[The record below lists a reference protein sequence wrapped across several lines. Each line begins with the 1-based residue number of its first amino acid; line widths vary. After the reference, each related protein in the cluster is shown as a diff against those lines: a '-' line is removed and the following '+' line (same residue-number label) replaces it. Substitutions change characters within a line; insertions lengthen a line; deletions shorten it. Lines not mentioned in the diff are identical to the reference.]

1 MCQENREMGRLI
13 VYIIGALLGLTACS
27 EGVAYQVEG
36 KLSNLTEPT
45 VYAVFESEG
54 KKWVDTVQC
63 KTDGSFELMKKE
75 GDFQMLTLF
84 FNGRSQWITLFLEP
98 GKKIKLSGDAQ
109 YPMLFHLKGG
119 DKMNERLADFRNSA
133 ANLWKEQ
140 ADLSRKIAQAQ
151 ANPIEEADLMAK
163 LTNTNHQLEEQGI
176 AYIKKHPDEAAS
188 LALIQYFFTNPDDTR
203 EVDELLPLIS
213 PDLRTHF
220 LYTALEDYSA
230 RAKRTNIGAEAPTFD
245 VKNIYGEEVDLAQVQ
260 DKYVLLTF
268 TAPWCE
274 PDEPVEDPYLKQIVQ
289 RYEKEELD
297 LIVVTLDENPN
308 ALRELVRQDSV
319 AWNLVSDSAG
329 QASALIDLY
338 NVNELPRCF
347 LIDKDKK
354 ILLKT
359 ENNLEIRDALEE
371 LFEP

>member
-1 MCQENREMGRLI
+1 MCQGNREMGRLI
-13 VYIIGALLGLTACS
+13 VYIIGALLGLTACG

-36 KLSNLTEPT
+36 KLSNLTDPT
-45 VYAVFESEG
+45 IYAVFESEG
-54 KKWVDTVQC
+54 QKWVDTLEC
-63 KTDGSFELMKKE
+63 DNEGSFELMKKE
-75 GDFQMLTLF
+75 GDFQTLTLF
-84 FNGRSQWITLFLEP
+84 FNGRSQWLTLFLEP
-98 GKKIKLSGDAQ
+98 GEKIKLSGDAH
-109 YPMLFHLKGG
+109 YPMLLHVKGG

-151 ANPIEEADLMAK
+151 NNPIEEADLIAK
-163 LTNTNHQLEEQGI
+163 LTNTNHQLEELGI
-176 AYIKKHPDEAAS
+176 AYIKKHPEEAAS

-220 LYTALEDYSA
+220 LYAALEEYSA

-245 VKNIYGEEVDLAQVQ
+245 VKNIYGKEIDLAQVQ

-268 TAPWCE
+268 TAPWYE
-274 PDEPVEDPYLKQIVQ
+274 PDEPVEDPYLKQIARQ
-289 RYEKEELD
+289 YEKEELD
-297 LIVVTLDENPN
+297 LIVVTLDENPA
-308 ALRELVRQDSV
+308 ALRELVRSDSV
-319 AWNLVSDSAG
+319 AWNLVCDSAG